1 METTKV
7 QRMAQ
12 FRTQMRM
19 LEREV
24 SRIDKEI
31 INKRVEVGKKENT
44 LTYYKDC
51 LVDAE
56 QKFNTAKN
64 SLIISEQYKE
74 TQQRNLTLMMAQMG
88 DELRRQQEE
97 RRQRP
102 PAGEQPRPPQPS

>member
-1 METTKV
+1 MEMTRI

-12 FRTQMRM
+12 FRTQIRF

-24 SRIDKEI
+24 SRTDKEI
-31 INKRVEVGKKENT
+31 INRKVEVGKKENT

-56 QKFNTAKN
+56 QKSSAAKN
-64 SLIISEQYKE
+64 SLTISEQYKE
-74 TQQRNLTLMMAQMG
+74 TQQRNLTLVRAQLE

-97 RRQRP
+97 RIQRQ
-102 PAGEQPRPPQPS
+102 PAPAPWRPPQPS

>member
-1 METTKV
+1 METTRI

-12 FRTQMRM
+12 FRTQIHT

-24 SRIDKEI
+24 SRTDKEI

-44 LTYYKDC
+44 LKYYKDC

-56 QKFNTAKN
+56 QKSSAAKN
-64 SLIISEQYKE
+64 SLTISEQYKE
-74 TQQRNLTLMMAQMG
+74 TQQRNLTLVRAQLE

-97 RRQRP
+97 RIQIRPWLARQ
-102 PAGEQPRPPQPS
+102 QPPQPS

>member
-1 METTKV
+1 METTRI

-24 SRIDKEI
+24 SRTDKEI

-56 QKFNTAKN
+56 QKFNVAKN

-74 TQQRNLTLMMAQMG
+74 TQQRNLTLVRAQLE
-88 DELRRQQEE
+88 DELKRQQEE
-97 RRQRP
+97 RTQIRP
-102 PAGEQPRPPQPS
+102 WLAQQQPQQPS